1 MLNAN
6 QATVVSRNA
15 IDAAVARA
23 RRERDAELARLITL
37 GFNAARATL
46 VRLVQRAVA
55 AAHTISFGNNAHH
68 A

>member
-1 MLNAN
+1 MLTVN

-23 RRERDAELARLITL
+23 RRERDAELGRLIGLGFRALRSALARLAHR
-37 GFNAARATL
+37 AA
-46 VRLVQRAVA
+46 A
-55 AAHTISFGNNAHH
+55 AAHAMSIGNNAHH